1 MSTATLLVLHS
12 SQQRKTKDSDD
23 KLSSLQI
30 GLIVGLTVGI
40 PVFLILCC
48 YLVNYCVHVARKRQF
63 AKARDRA
70 LAQALAQPQTSIIA
84 LTMCTG
90 KDELSKHFPDEVLRK
105 KLEQGIFH
113 DDVLQAFG
121 NLSKESRDYIVSW
134 MKQRHGPSKAN
145 ELPLIALDP

>member
-1 MSTATLLVLHS
+1 MSATTTLLLIQN
-12 SQQRKTKDSDD
+12 SQRASKNNDD
-23 KLSSLQI
+23 ELSSLQL

-48 YLVNYCVHVARKRQF
+48 YLVNYCVNVARKRQF
-63 AKARDRA
+63 AKSKDR
-70 LAQALAQPQTSIIA
+70 AQALAQPQTSIIA
-84 LTMCTG
+84 LTVCTG

-113 DDVLQAFG
+113 DDVIQAFG